1 MAKTFCDL
9 LRELFLNPDDKGIQ
23 DEVTLQ
29 IQSFS
34 IHVATCEACKKIID
48 EALVQEENRKNFIE
62 VQAIIEDAI
71 DPACELDQE
80 GIEDLRLSQVLV
92 ANQQRQVLTAAQS
105 VLAGLAPAVQHGLS
119 IGSLNSYERIA
130 PSPLLGEIAPA
141 LLRTYLAITKLV
153 LTFGCIFSDEE
164 DVACLTADGLQ
175 MKGQYIPKDYFIKEI
190 VERLEVG
197 QANAEALWIGIVAL
211 FTGNGSDVSLKRI
224 DAVLWGEK
232 A

>member
-190 VERLEVG
+190 VERLVG
-197 QANAEALWIGIVAL
+197 SCNSFLNSSKPSFISSPESAN
-211 FTGNGSDVSLKRI
+211 K
-224 DAVLWGEK
+224 
-232 A
+232 